1 MNPSPSRKTEKGII
15 SSKRGYLLFLT
26 GVDVELIQ
34 RCGRRHIIN
43 AKKETQRKSPGSV
56 CSTKKPE
63 RKRMNRR
70 EENMKNNEAD
80 DARKNET
87 YKNKILTVPN
97 VLSAFRL
104 LLVPALAWLYLVRK
118 DYSATAWVL
127 LLSGATDIADGFIA
141 RRFGM
146 VSDLGKALD
155 PIADKLTQIV
165 MLACLLTRFGN
176 LLFPCVLL
184 IVKEIVTGCMG
195 IAVIRRTGKVLAA
208 EWHGKLTTFLLY
220 TLMIA
225 HVVFYNIAP
234 ALSDTLII
242 ICTAMMCFSFLL
254 YMMRNIRALKS
265 VGKKTEKKPER
276 TVQAFER

>member
-1 MNPSPSRKTEKGII
+1 
-15 SSKRGYLLFLT
+15 
-26 GVDVELIQ
+26 
-34 RCGRRHIIN
+34 
-43 AKKETQRKSPGSV
+43 
-56 CSTKKPE
+56 
-63 RKRMNRR
+63 MNRR

-80 DARKNET
+80 DARKNEI

-146 VSDLGKALD
+146 GSDLGKALD
-155 PIADKLTQIV
+155 PIADKLTQ
-165 MLACLLTRFGN
+165 
-176 LLFPCVLL
+176 
-184 IVKEIVTGCMG
+184 IVTGCMG

>member
-1 MNPSPSRKTEKGII
+1 
-15 SSKRGYLLFLT
+15 
-26 GVDVELIQ
+26 
-34 RCGRRHIIN
+34 
-43 AKKETQRKSPGSV
+43 
-56 CSTKKPE
+56 
-63 RKRMNRR
+63 
-70 EENMKNNEAD
+70 MKNNEAD
-80 DARKNET
+80 DARKNEI

-165 MLACLLTRFGN
+165 M
-176 LLFPCVLL
+176 
-184 IVKEIVTGCMG
+184 
-195 IAVIRRTGKVLAA
+195 
-208 EWHGKLTTFLLY
+208 HGKLTTFLLY
-220 TLMIA
+220 TLLIA

-242 ICTAMMCFSFLL
+242 ICTAMMCFSFLM

>member
-1 MNPSPSRKTEKGII
+1 
-15 SSKRGYLLFLT
+15 
-26 GVDVELIQ
+26 
-34 RCGRRHIIN
+34 
-43 AKKETQRKSPGSV
+43 
-56 CSTKKPE
+56 
-63 RKRMNRR
+63 MNRR

-80 DARKNET
+80 DARKNEI

-104 LLVPALAWLYLVRK
+104 LLVPALAWLYLIRK
-118 DYSATAWVL
+118 DYYATAWVL

>member
-1 MNPSPSRKTEKGII
+1 M
-15 SSKRGYLLFLT
+15 
-26 GVDVELIQ
+26 
-34 RCGRRHIIN
+34 
-43 AKKETQRKSPGSV
+43 QRKSPGSV

-70 EENMKNNEAD
+70 EENMKNNEAG
-80 DARKNET
+80 DARKTEI

-242 ICTAMMCFSFLL
+242 ICTAMMCFSFLM

>member
-1 MNPSPSRKTEKGII
+1 
-15 SSKRGYLLFLT
+15 
-26 GVDVELIQ
+26 
-34 RCGRRHIIN
+34 
-43 AKKETQRKSPGSV
+43 
-56 CSTKKPE
+56 
-63 RKRMNRR
+63 
-70 EENMKNNEAD
+70 MKNNEAD

-195 IAVIRRTGKVLAA
+195 RNSP
-208 EWHGKLTTFLLY
+208 HGKGSCGG
-220 TLMIA
+220 MA
-225 HVVFYNIAP
+225 RQA
-234 ALSDTLII
+234 DD
-242 ICTAMMCFSFLL
+242 FSFIHADDCTCCVL
-254 YMMRNIRALKS
+254 
-265 VGKKTEKKPER
+265 
-276 TVQAFER
+276 

>member
-1 MNPSPSRKTEKGII
+1 
-15 SSKRGYLLFLT
+15 
-26 GVDVELIQ
+26 
-34 RCGRRHIIN
+34 
-43 AKKETQRKSPGSV
+43 
-56 CSTKKPE
+56 
-63 RKRMNRR
+63 
-70 EENMKNNEAD
+70 
-80 DARKNET
+80 
-87 YKNKILTVPN
+87 
-97 VLSAFRL
+97 
-104 LLVPALAWLYLVRK
+104 
-118 DYSATAWVL
+118 
-127 LLSGATDIADGFIA
+127 
-141 RRFGM
+141 M

-220 TLMIA
+220 TLMLV

-242 ICTAMMCFSFLL
+242 ICTAMMCFSFLM

-265 VGKKTEKKPER
+265 VGKKTEKKQER

>member
-1 MNPSPSRKTEKGII
+1 
-15 SSKRGYLLFLT
+15 
-26 GVDVELIQ
+26 
-34 RCGRRHIIN
+34 
-43 AKKETQRKSPGSV
+43 
-56 CSTKKPE
+56 
-63 RKRMNRR
+63 
-70 EENMKNNEAD
+70 MKNNEAD
-80 DARKNET
+80 DARKNEI

-184 IVKEIVTGCMG
+184 IVKDGHC
-195 IAVIRRTGKVLAA
+195 RNSP
-208 EWHGKLTTFLLY
+208 HGKGSCGG
-220 TLMIA
+220 MA
-225 HVVFYNIAP
+225 RQA
-234 ALSDTLII
+234 DD
-242 ICTAMMCFSFLL
+242 FSFIHADDCTCCVL
-254 YMMRNIRALKS
+254 
-265 VGKKTEKKPER
+265 
-276 TVQAFER
+276 

>member
-1 MNPSPSRKTEKGII
+1 
-15 SSKRGYLLFLT
+15 
-26 GVDVELIQ
+26 
-34 RCGRRHIIN
+34 
-43 AKKETQRKSPGSV
+43 
-56 CSTKKPE
+56 
-63 RKRMNRR
+63 
-70 EENMKNNEAD
+70 MKNNEAD
-80 DARKNET
+80 DARKNEI

-184 IVKEIVTGCMG
+184 IVKEIVTGCHG
-195 IAVIRRTGKVLAA
+195 HCRNSP
-208 EWHGKLTTFLLY
+208 HGKGSCGG
-220 TLMIA
+220 MA
-225 HVVFYNIAP
+225 RQA
-234 ALSDTLII
+234 DD
-242 ICTAMMCFSFLL
+242 FSFIHADDCTCCVL
-254 YMMRNIRALKS
+254 
-265 VGKKTEKKPER
+265 
-276 TVQAFER
+276 

>member
-1 MNPSPSRKTEKGII
+1 
-15 SSKRGYLLFLT
+15 
-26 GVDVELIQ
+26 
-34 RCGRRHIIN
+34 
-43 AKKETQRKSPGSV
+43 
-56 CSTKKPE
+56 
-63 RKRMNRR
+63 
-70 EENMKNNEAD
+70 MKNNEAD
-80 DARKNET
+80 DARKNEI

-104 LLVPALAWLYLVRK
+104 LLVPARAWLYLVRK

-242 ICTAMMCFSFLL
+242 ICTAMMCFSFLM

-265 VGKKTEKKPER
+265 VGKKPKKSRKEPCRRLNGER
-276 TVQAFER
+276 TEADKSENKKIRKTMLPMRHGFSDFCSLLK